1 MAVENLTA
9 TASSPFT
16 LSTSQRQMS
25 TQMGLN
31 AYSST
36 VEVTAAAS
44 ATSTYLM
51 ARLPAD
57 ARIHPSSL
65 VGWDDLASTGAPTFD
80 IGTFNLSGS
89 IADDDNSL
97 NDGLDAATATTGTHL
112 LADVADYGKPL
123 WQIAGGS
130 SNPGGWCDVYVTLK
144 DAAANTGGTLSM
156 SIIYS
161 VD

>member
-1 MAVENLTA
+1 MAVEALTA
-9 TASSPFT
+9 TMQSPFT
-16 LSTSQRQMS
+16 LSS
-25 TQMGLN
+25 TAQQVPSGVVT
-31 AYSST
+31 ST

-51 ARLPAD
+51 ARLPSN
-57 ARIHPSSL
+57 ARIQPASQ

-80 IGTFNLSGS
+80 IGTFNLGGG

-97 NDGLDAATATTGTHL
+97 NDGLDAAAANTGSPL
-112 LADVADYGKPL
+112 LADVADWGAPL

-130 SNPGGWCDVYVTLK
+130 SDPGGWVDIIITLK
-144 DAAANTGGTLSM
+144 DAATNTGGTLSA
-156 SIIYS
+156 SIVYT